1 MRQSILRL
9 NNNQGS
15 DDRKL
20 DHLTS
25 KRQSPKGIFFMKE
38 KKSRTYVVRVLDLK
52 YQSEFKYF
60 AFNFI
65 YYKVVAQHEEQAI
78 TKANSLYMK
87 GERGEFK

>member
-1 MRQSILRL
+1 
-9 NNNQGS
+9 
-15 DDRKL
+15 
-20 DHLTS
+20 
-25 KRQSPKGIFFMKE
+25 MKE

-87 GERGEFK
+87 GEGGEFKQELPILLKIFSIETAQT